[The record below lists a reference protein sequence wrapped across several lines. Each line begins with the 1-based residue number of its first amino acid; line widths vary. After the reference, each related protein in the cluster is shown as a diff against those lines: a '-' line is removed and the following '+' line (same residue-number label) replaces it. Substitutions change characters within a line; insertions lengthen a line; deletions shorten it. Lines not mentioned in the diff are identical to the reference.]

1 MWGPFFLALYLWV
14 LLGFS
19 RLVTTSERRMS
30 QTITWDCDT
39 RYRQWGAGLVT
50 ADSGGDRDRS
60 PSQVRQPPDPGL
72 VANLCARRWEI
83 ARSGDRQIE
92 RPQGIVKCNCCQWCD
107 LDLQMAREGT
117 ARPDKQSVHKSSP
130 RTLISDQR
138 SLISNPAIVE
148 RRSVISEKREWSRR
162 SELGLLFADALI
174 DGVLIVNQMR
184 ATHTIFHCTCTSID
198 RWSPDLYDNLSQ
210 HWHLHSCASWVTDWP
225 AWLADWLLDRSRR
238 VPGSATPEWCKPVTL
253 TYVLVLSPIWRS
265 LSLSPSLWLWPIW
278 HYAKWRWPFACQS
291 IDKCCQL
298 WATHGHV
305 DRD

>member
-1 MWGPFFLALYLWV
+1 
-14 LLGFS
+14 
-19 RLVTTSERRMS
+19 
-30 QTITWDCDT
+30 
-39 RYRQWGAGLVT
+39 
-50 ADSGGDRDRS
+50 
-60 PSQVRQPPDPGL
+60 
-72 VANLCARRWEI
+72 
-83 ARSGDRQIE
+83 
-92 RPQGIVKCNCCQWCD
+92 
-107 LDLQMAREGT
+107 MAREGT

-148 RRSVISEKREWSRR
+148 RRSVSSEKREWSRR

-238 VPGSATPEWCKPVTL
+238 VSAPGSATPEWCKPVTL

-265 LSLSPSLWLWPIW
+265 LSLSLPLYGFGQFGIM
-278 HYAKWRWPFACQS
+278 QS
-291 IDKCCQL
+291 G
-298 WATHGHV
+298 AGHLHV
-305 DRD
+305 NRLTNVANFGPLTAMSTVINVSIFDSHLTAVSAA